1 MRSALEV
8 FSEWRPGRWPVS
20 MGRWAC
26 GWKLPQVLG
35 NCRAIYQEPWSCLEF
50 RGWLSG
56 ILGESLEDRLWQSW
70 AFLGV
75 SWRFLEVSGDSW
87 RFLEILGASLRILGN
102 PGGSWRILGNRAVSC
117 RILENP

>member
-35 NCRAIYQEPWSCLEF
+35 NYR
-50 RGWLSG
+50 
-56 ILGESLEDRLWQSW
+56 
-70 AFLGV
+70 
-75 SWRFLEVSGDSW
+75 
-87 RFLEILGASLRILGN
+87 RFLEIAGRSTKNLGHAWN
-102 PGGSWRILGNRAVSC
+102 FVDGSRGF
-117 RILENP
+117 LENP